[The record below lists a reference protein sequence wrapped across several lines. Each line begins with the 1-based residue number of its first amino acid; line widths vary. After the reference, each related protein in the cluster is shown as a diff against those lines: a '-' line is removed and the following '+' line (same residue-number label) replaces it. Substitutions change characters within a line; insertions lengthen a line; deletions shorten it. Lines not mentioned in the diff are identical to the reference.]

1 MPDEPTWLDRPI
13 LEALHAD
20 QIMEHGGSLGIRDEG
35 LLESALARPQQ
46 KWHYEPRTDLAT
58 LAAAYAFGVA
68 KNHPF
73 VDGNKR
79 AALVSAYTFLA
90 VNGFELEAPEP
101 EAMTVILGTADGSIS
116 EEDLASWIRSHLI
129 PWID

>member
-1 MPDEPTWLDRPI
+1 MPNEPTWLDRPI

-20 QIMEHGGSLGIRDEG
+20 QILEHGGSLGIRDEG

-46 KWHYEPRTDLAT
+46 KWHYEAQADLAT

-73 VDGNKR
+73 IDGNKR
-79 AALVSAYTFLA
+79 AALVAAYTFFA
-90 VNGFELEAPEP
+90 INDFELEAPET
-101 EAMTVILGTADGSIS
+101 EALSMILGLADGSIP

-129 PWID
+129 PWVD

>member
-1 MPDEPTWLDRPI
+1 MPTEPTWLDRAI

-20 QIMEHGGSLGIRDEG
+20 QILEHGGSLGIRDVG

-46 KWHYEPRTDLAT
+46 KWHYEPLSDLAI

-68 KNHPF
+68 PNHPF

-79 AALVSAYTFLA
+79 AALVAAYTFLA
-90 VNGFELEAPEP
+90 INDLELEAREP
-101 EAMTVILGTADGSIS
+101 EAVSVILGTADGSLS

-129 PWID
+129 PWVD

>member
-1 MPDEPTWLDRPI
+1 VAIEPAWLNRPI

-20 QIMEHGGSLGIRDEG
+20 QIMEHGGSLGSRDQG

-46 KWHYEPRTDLAT
+46 KWHYEPSVDLAT
-58 LAAAYAFGVA
+58 LSAAYAFGIA

-79 AALVSAYTFLA
+79 AALVAAYTFLA
-90 VNGFELEAPEP
+90 INGFELEAPEP
-101 EAMTVILGTADGSIS
+101 ETVTMIFGTADGSLS
-116 EEDLASWIRSHLI
+116 EDDLAAWIRSHLV
-129 PWID
+129 PWVD

>member
-1 MPDEPTWLDRPI
+1 MATEPSWLDRTI
-13 LEALHAD
+13 IEALHTD
-20 QIMEHGGSLGIRDEG
+20 QVMEHGGSLGIRDPG

-46 KWHYEPRTDLAT
+46 KWHYEPATDLAT
-58 LAAAYAFGVA
+58 LSAAYAFGIA

-73 VDGNKR
+73 VDGDKR
-79 AALVSAYTFLA
+79 AALVVAYTFLA
-90 VNGFELEAPEP
+90 INGFELDAPEP
-101 EAMTVILGTADGSIS
+101 ETVAAILGTADGSLS

>member
-1 MPDEPTWLDRPI
+1 MSTDPIWLNRQI
-13 LEALHAD
+13 LEVLHAD

-35 LLESALARPQQ
+35 MLESALARPQQ
-46 KWHYEPRTDLAT
+46 KRHYEPNTDLAA
-58 LAAAYAFGVA
+58 LSAAYAFGIA

-101 EAMTVILGTADGSIS
+101 ETVTMILGIADGSVS

-129 PWID
+129 PWVD

>member
-73 VDGNKR
+73 IDGNKR

-129 PWID
+129 PWVD

>member
-1 MPDEPTWLDRPI
+1 MPETPTWLDRPI

-20 QIMEHGGSLGIRDEG
+20 QILEHGGSLGIRDEG

-46 KWHYEPRTDLAT
+46 KWHYEAHTDLST

-73 VDGNKR
+73 IDGNKR
-79 AALVSAYTFLA
+79 AALVAAYTFLA
-90 VNGFELEAPEP
+90 INGFELEATET
-101 EAMTVILGTADGSIS
+101 EAVGMILGLADGSIP
-116 EEDLASWIRSHLI
+116 EEDLAAWIRSHLV
-129 PWID
+129 PWVD

>member
-1 MPDEPTWLDRPI
+1 MPNEPAWLDRPI

-46 KWHYEPRTDLAT
+46 KWHYEPRSDPAT

-73 VDGNKR
+73 IDGNKR
-79 AALVSAYTFLA
+79 AALVAAYTLLA

-101 EAMTVILGTADGSIS
+101 EAVTLILGTADGSIS

-129 PWID
+129 PWAD